1 MARAAIRSLP
11 FRHNLKPELGFEIFR
26 LSDLYER
33 RTRGAIDHGL
43 DVPQRPEFHTIYV
56 GLAGR
61 GRHVVDFTPCRLG
74 AGLVTIV
81 ARGRVQQF
89 TPTRSAEA
97 WMLLFSPEL
106 GARRPLTAL
115 SPSLAEPAIEM
126 PADVRRDVLALCA
139 QLAAEQA
146 RPLDRLQ
153 PALLESLLEAVVLHA
168 ERLVARA
175 AAGAPPPDAVSRFL
189 TILER
194 DHARTRSVAHY
205 ARAAG
210 ISPRRLQELC
220 AAHAGRTAKQLI
232 SDRVVLEQKRL
243 LAHTELTV
251 KELAERTGFAEPT
264 NLVKFFRHQTG
275 RTPLEFRAQVRGD
288 RAF

>member
-1 MARAAIRSLP
+1 MPRAPIRSLP
-11 FRHNLKPELGFEIFR
+11 FKHNAKPALGFEVFR
-26 LSDLYER
+26 LSELYER
-33 RTRGAIDHGL
+33 GERGALPHGL
-43 DVPQRPEFHTIYV
+43 EVPVRPEFHTLYV

-74 AGLVTIV
+74 AGFITIV
-81 ARGRVQQF
+81 ACGRVQQF
-89 TPTRSAEA
+89 TTTRAAEA
-97 WMLLFSPEL
+97 WMLLFSPEFA
-106 GARRPLTAL
+106 GGRAAAAL
-115 SPSLAEPAIEM
+115 SPSLADPVIEM
-126 PADVRRDVLALCA
+126 PPDVRRDVLALAA

-146 RPLDRLQ
+146 RPLDRAQ
-153 PALLESLLEAVVLHA
+153 PALLAALLEAILLHA

-175 AAGAPPPDAVSRFL
+175 SAGQPPPDAVSRFL

-275 RTPLEFRAQVRGD
+275 RTPLEFRAQVRVD
-288 RAF
+288 RAI